1 MIIILSG
8 DIGEL
13 GSGETRTRL
22 YSSVTRLLP
31 HPASCSARTEA
42 DRMGY
47 RTKLAKL
54 EGIKF
59 SRFVMSH
66 LLLRIPVLLI
76 SVGRVT
82 FIQKVSLQ
90 LITSQFQ
97 SHYSLKVR
105 VVVSHLE
112 WTCFWLRRSS
122 GVVQQPEL
130 RSVRSDCAAHLW
142 LGRRVIGPC
151 KD

>member
-66 LLLRIPVLLI
+66 LFLRIPVLLI

-90 LITSQFQ
+90 LVTSQFQ

-105 VVVSHLE
+105 VVSHLD
-112 WTCFWLRRSS
+112 LLLVAS
-122 GVVQQPEL
+122 QL
-130 RSVRSDCAAHLW
+130 RSCPAARVEISALRLRGAS
-142 LGRRVIGPC
+142 LGRAPC
-151 KD
+151 DWPL

>member
-1 MIIILSG
+1 MQCSPWDKTLSRSPMIIILSG

-59 SRFVMSH
+59 S
-66 LLLRIPVLLI
+66 
-76 SVGRVT
+76 
-82 FIQKVSLQ
+82 
-90 LITSQFQ
+90 
-97 SHYSLKVR
+97 
-105 VVVSHLE
+105 
-112 WTCFWLRRSS
+112 
-122 GVVQQPEL
+122 
-130 RSVRSDCAAHLW
+130 
-142 LGRRVIGPC
+142 
-151 KD
+151 